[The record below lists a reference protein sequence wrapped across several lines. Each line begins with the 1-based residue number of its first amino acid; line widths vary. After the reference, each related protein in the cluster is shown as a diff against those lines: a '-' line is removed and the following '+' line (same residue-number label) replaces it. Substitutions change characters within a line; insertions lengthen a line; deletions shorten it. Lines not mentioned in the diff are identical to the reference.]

1 MIYDGRT
8 MTNGDVMK
16 ELKQYVKQTNDW
28 RAIFGDE
35 PLTLTSAA
43 DCRELAE
50 RIESDLS
57 PENLTCDGEVSGAAR
72 YKMLVRAQQQL
83 RDVHLV
89 LINA

>member
-1 MIYDGRT
+1 
-8 MTNGDVMK
+8 MK
-16 ELKQYVKQTNDW
+16 ELKQYVKQTNEW
-28 RAIFGDE
+28 LAIFGDE

-43 DCRELAE
+43 DCRKIAD
-50 RIESDLS
+50 RIDCDLS
-57 PENLTCDGEVSGAAR
+57 PENLTCDGELSGRALESR